1 MMRRA
6 LFIHAGAVVA
16 FILAPVI
23 VVVIASFGASEVTE
37 FPPRALTLK
46 WYGHALSQQIFVDAA
61 WNSAWLA
68 LAATAL
74 ATPIALAAALAIVR
88 YRFPGKDLVQS
99 FLLAPLVVPA
109 IVTSLAILLS
119 FSAIGVRDVP
129 SRLIGAHVLVV
140 MPYLVRTII
149 ASLAQL
155 DPMLEECAR
164 TLGATGLKA
173 FWHVT
178 LPLIRSG
185 LIAGVLFAFI
195 LSFDNVSVSLFLTN
209 VRTNTLPLAMLNY
222 VEYNFDP
229 SIAAI
234 ASMLVFFSLG
244 SAVLLE
250 RLVGLKR
257 LLGS

>member
-1 MMRRA
+1 MKRA
-6 LFIHAGAVVA
+6 LHLYACAVIA
-16 FILAPVI
+16 FILAPV
-23 VVVIASFGASEVTE
+23 VVVVAASFGSSEVTE
-37 FPPRALTLK
+37 FPPRALTFR
-46 WYGHALSQQIFVDAA
+46 WYAHAWSQSIFVDAA

-68 LAATAL
+68 LVATAI
-74 ATPIALAAALAIVR
+74 ATPVALTASIAIVR
-88 YRFPGKDLVQS
+88 YRFPGKDFVQS
-99 FLLAPLVVPA
+99 LLLAPLVVPA
-109 IVTSLAILLS
+109 IVTGLAILVAFAAVGL
-119 FSAIGVRDVP
+119 RDVP
-129 SRLIGAHVLVV
+129 TRLIGAHVLIVT
-140 MPYLVRTII
+140 PYLIRTIM
-149 ASLAQL
+149 ASLAQI
-155 DPMLEECAR
+155 DPTLEECAR
-164 TLGATGLKA
+164 TLGATSPRA

-178 LPLIRSG
+178 LPLIRPG
-185 LIAGVLFAFI
+185 LIAGMLFAFI

-234 ASMLVFFSLG
+234 ASMLVFFSIG

>member
-1 MMRRA
+1 MKRA
-6 LFIHAGAVVA
+6 LFLYACAVVA
-16 FILAPVI
+16 FILAPAV
-23 VVVIASFGASEVTE
+23 VVVIASFGTSEVTE
-37 FPPRALTLK
+37 FPPRALSFK
-46 WYGHALSQQIFVDAA
+46 WYGHALSQKIFVDAA

-68 LAATAL
+68 LVATAI
-74 ATPIALAAALAIVR
+74 ATPVALAAAIAIVR
-88 YRFPGKDLVQS
+88 YRFPGKDAVQS
-99 FLLAPLVVPA
+99 LLLAPLVVPA
-109 IVTSLAILLS
+109 IVTGLAILLA
-119 FSAIGVRDVP
+119 FSAVGIRDVP
-129 SRLIGAHVLVV
+129 TRLIGAHVLVV
-140 MPYLVRTII
+140 TPYLVRTIM
-149 ASLAQL
+149 ASLAQV

-164 TLGATGLKA
+164 TLGASGPRA

-178 LPLIRSG
+178 LPLIRPG
-185 LIAGVLFAFI
+185 LVAGMLFAFI

-250 RLVGLKR
+250 RMVGLKR

>member
-1 MMRRA
+1 MKRA
-6 LFIHAGAVVA
+6 LFLYACAVVA
-16 FILAPVI
+16 FILAPAV

-37 FPPRALTLK
+37 FPPRALSFK
-46 WYGHALSQQIFVDAA
+46 WYGHALSQKIFVDAA

-68 LAATAL
+68 LVATAI
-74 ATPIALAAALAIVR
+74 ATPVALAAAIAIVR
-88 YRFPGKDLVQS
+88 YRFPGKDAVQS
-99 FLLAPLVVPA
+99 LLLAPLVVPA
-109 IVTSLAILLS
+109 IVTGLAILVA
-119 FSAIGVRDVP
+119 FSAVGIRDVP
-129 SRLIGAHVLVV
+129 TRLIGAHVLVV
-140 MPYLVRTII
+140 MPYLVRTIM
-149 ASLAQL
+149 ASLAQV

-164 TLGATGLKA
+164 TLGASGPRA

-178 LPLIRSG
+178 LPLIRPG
-185 LIAGVLFAFI
+185 LVAGMLFAFI

-250 RLVGLKR
+250 RMVGLKR